1 MACGPL
7 WCLAPLG
14 ALASTRLISDPT
26 LQRCRC
32 NSLWILAQFVI
43 LAWLY
48 NTTNA
53 ILPIVIICHAVIN
66 AADRFVLPEFANKN
80 YQVVWWFMVGLH
92 VLAAAIVTLVA
103 RPKRR
108 RPAPANPGEGGVV
121 RSGR

>member
-1 MACGPL
+1 M
-7 WCLAPLG
+7 LG
-14 ALASTRLISDPT
+14 ALWALWHLPELISDPT

-32 NSLWILAQFVI
+32 NSLWILAQSV
-43 LAWLY
+43 
-48 NTTNA
+48 NA
-53 ILPIVIICHAVIN
+53 GMALQQHERHSAIVIICHAVIN
-66 AADRFVLPEFANKN
+66 AADRFVLPGFANKN
-80 YQVVWWFMVGLH
+80 YQVVWSFMAGLY